1 MTAGHAMA
9 PRAAIRALAFGYL
22 LCVFLAST
30 AAFAQGAG
38 QFSSW
43 HERWLEDTQRA
54 DGEAALA
61 AVQQEGLAAY
71 YEKTRVEVEA
81 LGRAPDATAQD
92 RAWVASFLQVMDE
105 FRKPSVAKAD
115 AVLAEAPVNATPRD
129 VSSSLN
135 SELRGILR
143 GDPFNVS
150 SQNQRDFK
158 IFSGLRG
165 ENPPVSVEISIPPDS
180 TSRIARELFRKSAAL
195 SIVIVQQNLPA
206 MEFVSESISQAKDR
220 WDKFMAN
227 AISDQFM
234 WETWVNAGLAG
245 SRFET
250 FSGSL
255 AYPPRTQLRV
265 LHPAAAQL
273 VALEGETTF
282 KTRIAIEVIGL
293 RRFSAETY
301 EPSQGFA
308 IAAIPKASPQESW
321 GYGLTYSRKTFSV
334 GVVVQ
339 DLEQG
344 HNVVQLV
351 VGMKLAQFIK
361 DKGSTLQK
369 RVDDVKL
376 RLDSIKRCVADA
388 QACAGASP

>member
-1 MTAGHAMA
+1 MTAGHAIA
-9 PRAAIRALAFGYL
+9 PRPAIRGLALVYL

-30 AAFAQGAG
+30 AAFAQGAE
-38 QFSSW
+38 QFANW
-43 HERWLEDTQRA
+43 HERWLTDTQRS

-61 AVQQEGLAAY
+61 AVRQEGLATY
-71 YEKTRVEVEA
+71 YDKTRVDVEA
-81 LGRAPDATAQD
+81 LGSAPDAAAQD
-92 RAWVASFLQVMDE
+92 KAWVANFLRVMDE
-105 FRKPSVAKAD
+105 FRKPLDESIKKAD
-115 AVLAEAPVNATPRD
+115 AALAAAPVSATPGE
-129 VSSSLN
+129 VSSSMT
-135 SELRGILR
+135 SELRKVLK

-150 SQNQRDFK
+150 LQNQRDFK
-158 IFSGLRG
+158 IFAGATS
-165 ENPPVSVEISIPPDS
+165 EISIPPDS

-195 SIVIVQQNLPA
+195 SVVIVQQNLPA
-206 MEFVSESISQAKDR
+206 MAFVSESIGQAKDR

-255 AYPPRTQLRV
+255 AYPPRTQLRF
-265 LHPAAAQL
+265 LHPAAAEV
-273 VALEGETTF
+273 VALQGESTF
-282 KTRIAIEVIGL
+282 RTRIAIEVIGL
-293 RRFSAETY
+293 RRFAAETY
-301 EPSQGFA
+301 EPSLGFA

-321 GYGLTYSRKTFSV
+321 GYGLTYSRKTFSI

-376 RLDSIKRCVADA
+376 RLDGIKRCVADA